1 MLDVLLLQL
10 VLSIVLSGRE
20 ESEARR
26 ERGGV
31 GIWWVFGFMG
41 VFRVRGG
48 VAAGQKQCFCEVA
61 AEWER
66 VRWQR
71 RAFRE
76 CGGLEGGE
84 MEEQWMQ
91 VE

>member
-1 MLDVLLLQL
+1 MLLLQL

-26 ERGGV
+26 ELGGV
-31 GIWWVFGFMG
+31 GIWCVFGFMN
-41 VFRVRGG
+41 VLRVRGG
-48 VAAGQKQCFCEVA
+48 VAVGQKQCCCEVA

-84 MEEQWMQ
+84 MEEQRMQ
-91 VE
+91 FE